1 MQATV
6 FDFSINLKNVDIQFY
21 ISDSNFLNIRNDGR
35 VVEIRDI
42 YKDYALTSSIR
53 INNDD
58 VEDYQDIDDY
68 CSSCRDRVYI
78 NGVYG
83 YMNIFALDISQGFNY
98 IPEYLLR
105 DSNYID
111 VLSGRMFYNGAFL
124 QNQTMYIIRG
134 SKYYRMIKMPRSMV
148 TASLSPFN
156 DDVHILTETD
166 NIKISITE
174 QPGFSISLDS
184 AKNISAPSRAYKIIE
199 NTIKR
204 EYRLYFEKTSLSGV
218 LSIGN
223 SFMFTSFDSS
233 YSDVLYDKFAELDIL
248 PPDLPSNY
256 ADGIYKYGIMSIN
269 NFIQIESLL
278 SKHSRFTIDEGDF

>member
-1 MQATV
+1 M
-6 FDFSINLKNVDIQFY
+6 
-21 ISDSNFLNIRNDGR
+21 
-35 VVEIRDI
+35 
-42 YKDYALTSSIR
+42 
-53 INNDD
+53 
-58 VEDYQDIDDY
+58 
-68 CSSCRDRVYI
+68 
-78 NGVYG
+78 
-83 YMNIFALDISQGFNY
+83 
-98 IPEYLLR
+98 
-105 DSNYID
+105 
-111 VLSGRMFYNGAFL
+111 
-124 QNQTMYIIRG
+124 
-134 SKYYRMIKMPRSMV
+134 
-148 TASLSPFN
+148 
-156 DDVHILTETD
+156 
-166 NIKISITE
+166 E
-174 QPGFSISLDS
+174 QPGVSISLES

-269 NFIQIESLL
+269 NFMQIESLL